1 MRLRLPGFDVEETV
15 NRLLKEQTG
24 QIVAEVMTEVSGS
37 NFALEIKDMVVDE
50 LEPKVKAFAQE
61 ALAEYL
67 GQFRDDLI
75 KEASTQ
81 LIRLLTEKL
90 LEE

>member
-1 MRLRLPGFDVEETV
+1 
-15 NRLLKEQTG
+15 
-24 QIVAEVMTEVSGS
+24 
-37 NFALEIKDMVVDE
+37 MVLDE
-50 LEPKVKAFAQE
+50 LEPKVKTFAQE
-61 ALAEYL
+61 AIAEYL

-81 LIRLLTEKL
+81 RL